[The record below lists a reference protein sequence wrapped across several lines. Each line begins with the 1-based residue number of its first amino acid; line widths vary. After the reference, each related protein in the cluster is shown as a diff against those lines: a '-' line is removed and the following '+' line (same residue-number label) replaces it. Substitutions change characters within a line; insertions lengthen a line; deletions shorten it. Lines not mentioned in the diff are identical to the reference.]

1 MAYLSIII
9 IHSSLY
15 LCGQQS
21 MRLPRRF
28 APRNDIKVFG
38 LWFLV
43 FSKIQ
48 ENFSAAN
55 ALIYLFSFYKQL
67 SIKLKVVC
75 RQYLVFSQNRKDSLT
90 NTPVHYVYSK
100 EVYRNVYIL

>member
-28 APRNDIKVFG
+28 APRNDKIIKAPRNDGIEKVF
-38 LWFLV
+38 V
-43 FSKIQ
+43 F
-48 ENFSAAN
+48 
-55 ALIYLFSFYKQL
+55 
-67 SIKLKVVC
+67 
-75 RQYLVFSQNRKDSLT
+75 VF
-90 NTPVHYVYSK
+90 
-100 EVYRNVYIL
+100 